1 MYNYSY
7 NRMNK
12 GSTMYKIRSTFTI
25 SDFIIDELN
34 SISQELNEKK
44 SHIVEKALSMYFD
57 TLDEKLSDQRLKNL
71 EKGQEKI
78 IPADEVF
85 KELGL

>member
-1 MYNYSY
+1 MH
-7 NRMNK
+7 
-12 GSTMYKIRSTFTI
+12 KIRSTFTV

-34 SISQELNEKK
+34 SVSQELNEKK

-57 TLDEKLSDQRLKNL
+57 AIDEKLSDQRLKNL
-71 EKGQEKI
+71 EDKKEKL
-78 IPADEVF
+78 IPASEVF

>member
-1 MYNYSY
+1 MH
-7 NRMNK
+7 
-12 GSTMYKIRSTFTI
+12 KIRSTFTV

-34 SISQELNEKK
+34 SISKELNEKK
-44 SHIVEKALSMYFD
+44 SHIVEKALNMYFD
-57 TLDEKLSDQRLKNL
+57 SIDEKLADKRLKDL
-71 EKGQEKI
+71 ESGKEKL

>member
-1 MYNYSY
+1 MH
-7 NRMNK
+7 
-12 GSTMYKIRSTFTI
+12 KIRSTFTV

-34 SISQELNEKK
+34 SVASELNEKK

-57 TLDEKLSDQRLKNL
+57 ALDERLSDQRLKNL
-71 EKGQEKI
+71 ENKKDKL

>member
-1 MYNYSY
+1 MH
-7 NRMNK
+7 
-12 GSTMYKIRSTFTI
+12 KIRSTFTI

-34 SISQELNEKK
+34 SVSEELNEKK

-57 TLDEKLSDQRLKNL
+57 ALDEKLSDKRLRNL
-71 EKGQEKI
+71 EDKKERL
-78 IPADEVF
+78 IPSDEVF

>member
-1 MYNYSY
+1 MQ
-7 NRMNK
+7 
-12 GSTMYKIRSTFTI
+12 KIRSTFTI

-34 SISQELNEKK
+34 SVSSELNEKK
-44 SHIVEKALSMYFD
+44 SHIVEKALIIYFD
-57 TLDEKLSDQRLKNL
+57 SIDEKLSDERLKKL
-71 EKGQEKI
+71 ETNQEKL

>member
-1 MYNYSY
+1 MH
-7 NRMNK
+7 
-12 GSTMYKIRSTFTI
+12 KIRSTFTI

-34 SISQELNEKK
+34 SVSEELNEKK

-57 TLDEKLSDQRLKNL
+57 ALDEKLSDKRLKNL
-71 EKGQEKI
+71 EAKQEKL

>member
-1 MYNYSY
+1 MH
-7 NRMNK
+7 
-12 GSTMYKIRSTFTI
+12 KIRSTFTV

-34 SISQELNEKK
+34 SVSQELNEKK

-57 TLDEKLSDQRLKNL
+57 HIDEKLSDQRLKNL
-71 EKGQEKI
+71 DEKKEKL
-78 IPADEVF
+78 IPASEVF

>member
-1 MYNYSY
+1 MQ
-7 NRMNK
+7 
-12 GSTMYKIRSTFTI
+12 KIRSTFTV

-34 SISQELNEKK
+34 SVSQELNEKK

-57 TLDEKLSDQRLKNL
+57 TIDEKLSDQRLKNL
-71 EKGQEKI
+71 EDKTEKL
-78 IPADEVF
+78 IPASEVF

>member
-1 MYNYSY
+1 M
-7 NRMNK
+7 
-12 GSTMYKIRSTFTI
+12 RSTFTV

-34 SISQELNEKK
+34 SVSEELNEKK

-57 TLDEKLSDQRLKNL
+57 HIDEKLSDLRLKNL
-71 EKGQEKI
+71 EDKKEKL
-78 IPADEVF
+78 IPASEVF

>member
-1 MYNYSY
+1 MKESL
-7 NRMNK
+7 MQ
-12 GSTMYKIRSTFTI
+12 KIRSTFTI

-34 SISQELNEKK
+34 TVSSELHEKK

-57 TLDEKLSDQRLKNL
+57 YIDEKIADKRLEAL
-71 EKGQEKI
+71 ESGEEKL

-85 KELGL
+85 KELGI

>member
-1 MYNYSY
+1 MQ
-7 NRMNK
+7 
-12 GSTMYKIRSTFTI
+12 KIRSTFTV
-25 SDFIIDELN
+25 SDFIIDELE
-34 SISQELNEKK
+34 SVSKELNEKK

-57 TLDEKLSDQRLKNL
+57 ALDEKLSDQRLKNL
-71 EKGQEKI
+71 EDKKEKL

>member
-1 MYNYSY
+1 MH
-7 NRMNK
+7 
-12 GSTMYKIRSTFTI
+12 KIRSTFTV

-34 SISQELNEKK
+34 TVSQELNEKK

-57 TLDEKLSDQRLKNL
+57 ALDEKLSDKRLENL
-71 EKGQEKI
+71 EEKKEKLV
-78 IPADEVF
+78 PASEVF

>member
-1 MYNYSY
+1 ML
-7 NRMNK
+7 MQ
-12 GSTMYKIRSTFTI
+12 KIRSTFTV

-34 SISQELNEKK
+34 SVSEELNEKK

-57 TLDEKLSDQRLKNL
+57 TIDEKLSDQRLKNL
-71 EKGQEKI
+71 EDKKEKL
-78 IPADEVF
+78 IPASEVF

>member
-1 MYNYSY
+1 
-7 NRMNK
+7 MNK